1 MCGAASIRFGL
12 CGPCRDDFPYV
23 AHACERCAI
32 ALPQA
37 ADGGRCLRCV
47 RRPPPFERAFALLH
61 YEYPVNHLI
70 GALKFAR
77 RAECGRTLGELMG
90 ESLSRR
96 VEEMPEAIVPIPLHR
111 DRYRERGFN
120 QAMELALPIARR
132 LGVDLA
138 PHLISRPRATA
149 PQTGLRATL
158 RRRNVA
164 GGFRVDSPKLPRSLA
179 LVDDVLTTGSTLSAA
194 ARALR
199 RAGVE
204 RVEAWV
210 AARAEIGRSNG

>member
-1 MCGAASIRFGL
+1 
-12 CGPCRDDFPYV
+12 
-23 AHACERCAI
+23 
-32 ALPQA
+32 
-37 ADGGRCLRCV
+37 
-47 RRPPPFERAFALLH
+47 
-61 YEYPVNHLI
+61 
-70 GALKFAR
+70 
-77 RAECGRTLGELMG
+77 
-90 ESLSRR
+90 
-96 VEEMPEAIVPIPLHR
+96 MPEAIVPIPLHR

-164 GGFRVDSPKLPRSLA
+164 GGFRVDSPKLPRSVA